1 MFRRLEQFI
10 RLTTDGPAMSI
21 GLGLDTGGTNTDAV
35 ILEMETGRVLAKAKS
50 PTTHGDLSI
59 GIRGALEGIGR
70 EALSDVSLVSLS
82 STLATNSV
90 VEGRGC
96 RVALVCIGKDYGGT
110 VPVDRKVVVDGGHN
124 GHGAEEYSLDADA
137 VEEFLR
143 SVVDQVDAVAVNGLF
158 AIRNPEHE
166 KAVKAMAR
174 EILGVPAV
182 CGHELSASLGF
193 NERVSTCIMNAR
205 LMPVMEDLI
214 RSVRGVLS
222 EFDLDIPIHIV
233 RGNGSLMSED
243 MAREKPVETVLSGPS
258 ASLIGAMTLTG
269 RRDAVVLDMGG
280 TTTDIGIIRDGRPR
294 LSSEGMTIGG
304 RRTHIVAARISTS
317 GIGGDSRI
325 LVNGPDIV
333 LDPARVIPMC
343 VASTRWTGIR
353 EHLKSV
359 SSSVM
364 PLKRP
369 SRDISCVILDNELF
383 TPVRM
388 PSERDKLNQTDS
400 RFMELISEH
409 PMTITQAAVAMGVYP
424 SSISVAWLE
433 GRGLVQR
440 IGFTPTD
447 LLHVLGVYTDYDVA
461 ASEAA
466 ARYLAA
472 RSGMELDRFLDSAR
486 RAIRS
491 KLCRE
496 LIRDL
501 LMEEIGTN
509 DMGPAGDNLLD
520 KAVSGLDGIDFGC
533 RIHLNKPIIGIGA
546 PSAVYIG
553 WMGEVI
559 DTEVLTQPHSDVGNA
574 VGAISA
580 MLSETTVALVR
591 PEDLDDIASP
601 YEVFVQDGRHLF
613 DDLDSAVRF
622 ADSYCRKAITDLLVA
637 QNATEI
643 RVESEESRDTIVNH
657 GKDIVSRLEIT
668 YTGFGRPMGFQGPS
682 GASGNGP
689 GGRR

>member
-1 MFRRLEQFI
+1 
-10 RLTTDGPAMSI
+10 MSI

-59 GIRGALEGIGR
+59 GIRGALQGIGR
-70 EALSDVSLVSLS
+70 EALSEVSLVSLS

-124 GHGAEEYSLDADA
+124 GHGAEESSLDTDS
-137 VEEFLR
+137 VEVFLR
-143 SVVDQVDAVAVNGLF
+143 SVVDEVDAVAVNGLF
-158 AIRNPEHE
+158 AIRNPDHE
-166 KAVKAMAR
+166 RTVKAMAR
-174 EILGVPAV
+174 EILGIPAV

-205 LMPVMEDLI
+205 LMPVMEELI

-222 EFDLDIPIHIV
+222 EFGLDIPIHIV

-258 ASLIGAMTLTG
+258 ASLIGAMTMTG

-280 TTTDIGIIRDGRPR
+280 TTTDIGVIRDGRPR

-333 LDPARVIPMC
+333 LDPSRVVPMC
-343 VASTRWTGIR
+343 VASSRWSGIR
-353 EHLKSV
+353 DHLESV
-359 SSSVM
+359 ASTAT
-364 PLKRP
+364 PLRRP

-383 TPVRM
+383 TPVRAPM
-388 PSERDKLNQTDS
+388 ERDKLNQTDS
-400 RFMELISEH
+400 RFMELIAER

-424 SSISVAWLE
+424 SSISATWLE

-447 LLHVLGVYTDYDVA
+447 LLHVLGIYTEFDAD
-461 ASEAA
+461 ASQAA

-472 RSGMELDRFLDSAR
+472 RSGMELDDFIDATR
-486 RAIRS
+486 RTIRS

-496 LIRDL
+496 LVRDL
-501 LMEEIGTN
+501 MMEEIGT
-509 DMGPAGDNLLD
+509 DEMGPAGDNLLD

-533 RIHLNKPIIGIGA
+533 RLHLNKPIIGIGA
-546 PSAVYIG
+546 PSAVYTG
-553 WMGEVI
+553 WIGEVI
-559 DTEVLTQPHSDVGNA
+559 DTEILTQPHSDVGNA

-580 MLSETTVALVR
+580 MLSETTTALIR

-613 DDLDSAVRF
+613 DNLDSAVRF
-622 ADSYCRKAITDLLVA
+622 ADSHCNKVVTDLLVA
-637 QNATEI
+637 QNATDI
-643 RVESEESRDTIVNH
+643 RVESEESRETIVNH

-668 YTGFGRPMGFQGPS
+668 YTGFGRPMGFQGTPGS
-682 GASGNGP
+682 RMDVTG
-689 GGRR
+689 GGR